1 MFEMNGVTPDV
12 AREAMR
18 LAAHKMPIRCKFV
31 ERSKVQEELFFTD
44 AEIRAAAVLEDT
56 KE

>member
-1 MFEMNGVTPDV
+1 
-12 AREAMR
+12 
-18 LAAHKMPIRCKFV
+18 MPIRCKFV